1 LRIDLSR
8 LVSFEALDGD
18 LVGPHVALRGTHD
31 TASLGDFF
39 YFWIEAVPQTTDDPR
54 KKDLNHLLTL
64 VLGTWGFALDT
75 CIVTT
80 QPGSYGLFPQQGM
93 E

>member
-1 LRIDLSR
+1 MRIDLSR

-31 TASLGDFF
+31 TASLGGFF
-39 YFWIEAVPQTTDDPR
+39 FWIKAVPQTTDDPR

-75 CIVTT
+75 CIATT
-80 QPGSYGLFPQQGM
+80 QPGSYGLPQQAM

>member
-1 LRIDLSR
+1 METWLVLMLRFVELMIL
-8 LVSFEALDGD
+8 LPW
-18 LVGPHVALRGTHD
+18 VG
-31 TASLGDFF
+31 FF
-39 YFWIEAVPQTTDDPR
+39 FWIEAVPQTTDDPR